1 MRMIGIALAALVVAL
16 PAQAQL
22 FERLFNPDV
31 TVNLQHPAGLK
42 MNIKRVAFAP
52 VSSPLEE
59 ELLSACIAEL
69 SNTELEI
76 VDRGN
81 LEKLLKEQKLSNS
94 GLVDSN
100 QAVELGKLIG
110 SPVLLLT
117 KVYNFKVTRTP
128 LRDTHRYRG
137 KDKQEKIRY
146 TYTSKIQ
153 ADFSASIQAVD
164 LATGK
169 VFAAQRVVAN
179 PYLTRSSSEGQPDY
193 PSETEIRE
201 KAFQPALLTM
211 RRLLL
216 PWTETRKLIFYD
228 DREYGMKEA
237 HQLLQSKDYP
247 GALAKAM
254 DSLKQAKADPEAK
267 PKHIG
272 RTSYNVGMAYFIL
285 GDYDNALPYLRAA
298 QATDADNGIYR
309 EARLDCERAVTLMK
323 SMAEADARGA
333 QMNGGTIPTKASIP
347 QDPSQGTAEER
358 LERLDRLRKR
368 GLISTE
374 EYNQKRDAILK
385 EL

>member
-1 MRMIGIALAALVVAL
+1 MRMIGLSLTALLVAL

-31 TVNLQHPAGLK
+31 VVTLQHPAGLK
-42 MNIKRVAFAP
+42 MNIRRVAFAP
-52 VSSPLEE
+52 VTTPMEE
-59 ELLSACIAEL
+59 ELLAACIADL

-81 LEKLLKEQKLSNS
+81 LQKVLREQKFSNS
-94 GLVDSN
+94 GLVNSD
-100 QAVELGKLIG
+100 QAVELGKLLG

-117 KVYNFKVTRTP
+117 KVYNFKITRTP
-128 LRDTHRYRG
+128 LRDSHRSKR
-137 KDKQEKIRY
+137 KDGSEKVWY
-146 TYTSKIQ
+146 TYTSKLQ

-169 VFAAQRVVAN
+169 VFAAQRIVAN
-179 PYLTRSSSEGQPDY
+179 PVLTRTSGDSQPDY

-201 KAFQPALLTM
+201 KAFQPALTTV

-228 DREYGMKEA
+228 DKEYGMKDA
-237 HQLLQSKDYP
+237 HKQLQAENYP
-247 GALAKAM
+247 GALTKAK
-254 DSLKQAKADPEAK
+254 DSLNLAKADPEAK

-285 GDYDNALPYLRAA
+285 GDYDSALPYLQAA
-298 QATDADNGIYR
+298 QTTDVENGIYR
-309 EARLDCERAVTLMK
+309 EARVDCERAITLMK
-323 SMAEADARGA
+323 NMADAEAKGA
-333 QMNGGTIPTKASIP
+333 QMNGGSLPTKANATEP
-347 QDPSQGTAEER
+347 QASSEER
-358 LERLDRLRKR
+358 LERLDRLRKK
-368 GLISTE
+368 GLISAE
-374 EYNQKRDAILK
+374 EYNQKRNAILN